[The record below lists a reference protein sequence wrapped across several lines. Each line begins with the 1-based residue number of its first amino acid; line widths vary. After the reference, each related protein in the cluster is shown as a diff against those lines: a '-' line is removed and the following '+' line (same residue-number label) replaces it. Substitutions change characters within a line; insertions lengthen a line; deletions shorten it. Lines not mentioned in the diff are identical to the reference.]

1 MCCLFEKTENKQ
13 KEARVGPFLKKE
25 KEKKITELFFY
36 SFYSDHLLLL
46 LLSFDE
52 TEKEFQKN
60 FFFSFFVFLVNN
72 NSRLELNISNVA
84 GLARPDDRL
93 KSSPIFQILPK
104 K

>member
-60 FFFSFFVFLVNN
+60 FFFRFSFFWSTTIHV
-72 NSRLELNISNVA
+72 SN
-84 GLARPDDRL
+84 
-93 KSSPIFQILPK
+93 
-104 K
+104 

>member
-60 FFFSFFVFLVNN
+60 FFFVFRFSGQQQFT
-72 NSRLELNISNVA
+72 SRIEHFERCWPSA
-84 GLARPDDRL
+84 TR
-93 KSSPIFQILPK
+93 
-104 K
+104 